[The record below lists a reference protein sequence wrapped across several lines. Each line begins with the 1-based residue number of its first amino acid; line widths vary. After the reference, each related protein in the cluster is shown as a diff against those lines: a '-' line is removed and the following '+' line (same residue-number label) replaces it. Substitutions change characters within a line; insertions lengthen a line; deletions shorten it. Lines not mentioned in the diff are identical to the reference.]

1 MKFFT
6 SVALFAFLALA
17 LAWSSSLAAQKASGE
32 GISVQ
37 ITGENK
43 NLIKAVCGDEAQELD
58 PALGAMN
65 ALVVTEA
72 VDAEGKALEG
82 LAGKMLHYLP
92 VASAS
97 KLISG
102 EENAGKG
109 ITVKGILYKDAM
121 VIAVKEFEIQTDGDA
136 ATTDDDWDDWEEM
149 GVSSPSRQ
157 QVI

>member
-1 MKFFT
+1 MKRVT
-6 SVALFAFLALA
+6 LVALISLVTLA
-17 LAWSSSLAAQKASGE
+17 LAWSVSVAAQDDAAK

-37 ITGENK
+37 VTGK
-43 NLIKAVCGDEAQELD
+43 NVNLVKAVCGDEAQELD

-72 VDAEGKALEG
+72 VDAEGKAVEG

-109 ITVKGILYKDAM
+109 VTVKGILYKDAM